1 MISKIGVGN
10 IAIQNSKISNN
21 KKNEE
26 IQREIKNKNSDRLES
41 IKKSIKNGEYQIDIS
56 KTAQKVADALLWSL
70 IFSFFAKNQEEQNND
85 ILLYKRCY

>member
-56 KTAQKVADALLWSL
+56 KTAQKVADALL
-70 IFSFFAKNQEEQNND
+70 
-85 ILLYKRCY
+85 